1 MKSLSKLFLII
12 LSCFLWNCSDS
23 NEDNDETN
31 NTPQTIIE
39 LSATELIYTVNG
51 GEQVLNVHS
60 DTNWIVYSNVSWCQ
74 IDTEKGYKD
83 AIIKITVS
91 PHYQPNIR
99 NAEVTVRD
107 EYGFNYKTVVIK
119 QEKKDI
125 TIITSIEE
133 LKTLKN
139 TGTKHITNSLMFK
152 GDEIVTLNSLGNQ
165 LEQIDGDLILHCNN
179 LTTLDGLY
187 GLKHIGGNLIIAR
200 GRFTSFEG
208 LNNLTTIGGNLDI
221 LPFEEFEELYKPIN
235 GQLFGG
241 SYIELKSFKGL
252 ENLKSIGGSLNMECR
267 FRAYSVFTD
276 FSSFEG
282 LNNLESIGKDFIF
295 TVEAASAFTNGS
307 LYDLTTFKGLNKL
320 KSIGGSF
327 IIKGESGQP
336 QTNALTHL
344 KSFDGLNSLETIGGN
359 FEIISEASANNSS
372 YTLTTLEFKGLTTLK
387 SIGGNFKLISQ
398 SRGEVGNSPSTAYS
412 LTSIKSF
419 DDLENLNEIS
429 GGLTI
434 KSCGNLE
441 NIDGLVNVTILG
453 GNITIENCKSLND
466 FCVLK
471 PLLEDIQK
479 TIYTNGNGYNP
490 TKYQI
495 LNGQCSQTSNK

>member
-39 LSATELIYTVNG
+39 LSATELTYTVNG

-60 DTNWIVYSNVSWCQ
+60 DTNWVVYSNVSWCQ

-200 GRFTSFEG
+200 GGFTSFEG

-221 LPFEEFEELYKPIN
+221 LPFEEFEELYKPVN

-241 SYIELKSFKGL
+241 SYVELKSFKGL
-252 ENLKSIGGSLNMECR
+252 ESLKSIGGSLNMECR

-307 LYDLTTFKGLNKL
+307 LYNLTTFKGLNKL

-336 QTNALTHL
+336 KTHALTNL

-359 FEIISEASANNSS
+359 FKISSEAGGDSR
-372 YTLTTLEFKGLTTLK
+372 TLTSLELIGLNKLK
-387 SIGGNFKLISQ
+387 SIGGNFSIISQNYYLNDDNPYSLISMH
-398 SRGEVGNSPSTAYS
+398 SFEGLGS
-412 LTSIKSF
+412 LNIILG
-419 DDLENLNEIS
+419 D
-429 GGLTI
+429 LTI
-434 KSCGNLE
+434 KSCRNLE
-441 NIDGLVNVTILG
+441 NIDGLVNVTTLQ
-453 GNITIENCKSLND
+453 GNITIENCKALYD
-466 FCVLK
+466 FCILK
-471 PLLEDIQK
+471 PFLEDIQK

-490 TKYQI
+490 TKHQI
-495 LNGQCSQTSNK
+495 LNGQCSQTPNK

>member
-1 MKSLSKLFLII
+1 MKQIFIYTLI
-12 LSCFLWNCSDS
+12 LSSFLLGSCGN
-23 NEDNDETN
+23 NEDENGPSIN
-31 NTPQTIIE
+31 IPQTIIE
-39 LSATELIYTVNG
+39 LSATELTYTVDG

-60 DTNWIVYSNVSWCQ
+60 NTNWVVYSNTPWCH

-83 AIIKITVS
+83 ATIKITVL

-99 NAEVTVRD
+99 NAEVTVKD

-125 TIITSIEE
+125 TIITSTEE

-152 GDEIVTLNSLGNQ
+152 GDDIVTLNSLGNQ

-200 GRFTSFEG
+200 GGFTSFEG
-208 LNNLTTIGGNLDI
+208 LNNLITIGGNFDI

-252 ENLKSIGGSLNMECR
+252 ERLKSIGGSLNMECR

-282 LNNLESIGKDFIF
+282 LNNLESIGKDFTFI
-295 TVEAASAFTNGS
+295 VEAASAFTNGS

-336 QTNALTHL
+336 QTNALTRL
-344 KSFDGLNSLETIGGN
+344 KSFDGLNSLETIGGD
-359 FEIISEASANNSS
+359 FKIISEASANNSS
-372 YTLTTLEFKGLTTLK
+372 YTLTALEFKGLTTLK
-387 SIGGNFKLISQ
+387 SIGGDFKIISQ
-398 SRGEVGNSPSTAYS
+398 SRDDVGNPPSTAYS
-412 LTSIKSF
+412 LASIKSF
-419 DDLENLNEIS
+419 NDLDNLNKIS
-429 GGLTI
+429 GDLTI
-434 KSCGNLE
+434 KSCGNLV
-441 NIDGLVNVTILG
+441 NIDGLINIAILG
-453 GNITIENCKSLND
+453 GCITIENCKSLND
-466 FCVLK
+466 FCILK
-471 PLLEDIQK
+471 SLLGDSEK

-495 LNGQCSQTSNK
+495 LNGECSKQPE